1 MAVATEKIIPG
12 IMPPKEETEGVDF
25 LAIFD
30 SIDPSAL
37 TDTQL
42 EKFAPRNPYV
52 TAYSSEERYYKVDE
66 KVYRVPDTPIK
77 ERLHHGKVC
86 VRSYREDLEKAV
98 AEWKAGGS
106 YKKARAA
113 LVQTI
118 SIKACTEYVQRIYD
132 RMSEEEL
139 EEDQKNWERWCRYCD
154 ERRAAEDALYVKEV
168 DELTDE
174 ELEERFYGPDAPYG
188 YTWDSSWKRDQQFIP
203 IMSLKLQVLRKAA
216 GFTTQKEFAKRI
228 GYNINKYAL
237 LEQGR
242 LDKLGFTTLREAFPD
257 ELVKTI
263 VDATYANPYWLQDNE
278 EDSEC
283 NVDKDMTAMSVEEA
297 QFPDDQ
303 YPMFADARV
312 IRYWWGHK
320 KNM

>member
-1 MAVATEKIIPG
+1 MK
-12 IMPPKEETEGVDF
+12 
-25 LAIFD
+25 
-30 SIDPSAL
+30 
-37 TDTQL
+37 
-42 EKFAPRNPYV
+42 
-52 TAYSSEERYYKVDE
+52 
-66 KVYRVPDTPIK
+66 
-77 ERLHHGKVC
+77 RLWLSGKQ
-86 VRSYREDLEKAV
+86 
-98 AEWKAGGS
+98 GGS

-154 ERRAAEDALYVKEV
+154 ERRAAEETLYYKDV
-168 DELTDE
+168 DELTDG
-174 ELEERFYGPDAPYG
+174 ELEERFYGPDVPYG

-203 IMSLKLQVLRKAA
+203 IMSLKMQMLRKAA
-216 GFTTQKEFAKRI
+216 GFATQKEFAKRI

-263 VDATYANPYWLQDNE
+263 VDATYANPYWLEDNE

-283 NVDKDMTAMSVEEA
+283 NVDKDMTAMSVEA
-297 QFPDDQ
+297 ARFPDDQ

-312 IRYWWGHK
+312 IRYCWG
-320 KNM
+320 